1 MNNKSNKINIRKKEM
16 IKSILMEIMQSN
28 LKMRSR

>member
-1 MNNKSNKINIRKKEM
+1 MNNKSNKINVRKKEL

-28 LKMRSR
+28 PKL